1 MPSVKAK
8 WLKPATDLPFAEGIL
23 VLNNSGAAV
32 AANDLVLIWGAQAN
46 ALAITRADAT
56 SAIRTFPALFV
67 AKHAIPNNRR
77 GVIVPWVHVT
87 DVNTAAG
94 AVGAPIYAADVPN
107 NGGWSL
113 TQGTFSRQVGVVTA
127 SNATTGSVL
136 IAPQAYDGPVANPA
150 NWFKSAEITGNAG
163 AQNTPHGLGRVPSLV
178 FVTVVDNAGGQAD
191 IAEGAHDATNVVITA
206 TNNAVYR
213 VIAV

>member
-77 GVIVPWVHVT
+77 GVIVTWTPLLVQS
-87 DVNTAAG
+87 ALRFMR
-94 AVGAPIYAADVPN
+94 
-107 NGGWSL
+107 L
-113 TQGTFSRQVGVVTA
+113 TFP
-127 SNATTGSVL
+127 TTV
-136 IAPQAYDGPVANPA
+136 DGPLPRA
-150 NWFKSAEITGNAG
+150 
-163 AQNTPHGLGRVPSLV
+163 PSPV
-178 FVTVVDNAGGQAD
+178 RWAW
-191 IAEGAHDATNVVITA
+191 
-206 TNNAVYR
+206 
-213 VIAV
+213 